1 MRVSTHFAL
10 WMAGLAQAETQTTAG
25 ERACLARHAA
35 GRMRLV
41 EIGVWHGVT
50 TRVLRAVMDPTAT
63 LWAVDPYPVGRLGL
77 SFQQLIAH
85 REVASVRN
93 GRVDWVRTTGADA
106 ARRHRAQG
114 LPAVDFVFIDGDHT
128 YEGLQDDW
136 TGWREQVA
144 PGAIIALHDTHS
156 SPSRPMN
163 EAGSARYAREV
174 ILHDP
179 AFECVDAHDSLTVM
193 RRREA

>member
-10 WMAGLAQAETQTTAG
+10 WMAGMAQAETQTTAG
-25 ERACLARHAA
+25 ERACLARYAA
-35 GRMRLV
+35 GRQRLV

-50 TRVLRAVMDPTAT
+50 TRVLRAVMDPSAT
-63 LWAVDPYPVGRLGL
+63 LWAVDPYPVGRLRV

-85 REVASVRN
+85 REVGSVNN
-93 GRVDWVRTTGADA
+93 GRVDWVRATGADA
-106 ARRHRAQG
+106 ARQHRERG

-128 YEGLQDDW
+128 YEGLQGDW
-136 TGWREQVA
+136 TGWSPLVA

-156 SPSRPMN
+156 SPSRPLN
-163 EAGSARYAREV
+163 TAGSARYTRDV

-179 AFECVDAHDSLTVM
+179 AFECVDTHDSLTVM
-193 RRREA
+193 RRREG